1 MSLSLALLFGACW
14 FGIAPIST
22 GPGLHALLGFL
33 VYAPAF
39 FAFLMSETSARTVST
54 WRAVFYRESAA
65 GAYGAA
71 AHSAAL
77 ALVDLPWQVAFA
89 VVYSAI
95 IYFMVGLRGDNVG
108 LFFSFALGVAGTSY
122 YAVTLTHLFISLTP
136 DLFTAQTL
144 SGLSFALMLLFS
156 GFFIFVGDMRGF
168 YFMYVIDGLA
178 WVLKFFALPQL
189 DSLAAV
195 EITPGV
201 YVTMVSLQPYLFQPP
216 SEIVDAPTARGTT
229 TTTADMWPAF
239 GYLVA
244 IAAILRAA
252 CFVGDALVKW
262 R

>member
-1 MSLSLALLFGACW
+1 MTHTSAMYTL
-14 FGIAPIST
+14 
-22 GPGLHALLGFL
+22 ALLGFL
-33 VYAPAF
+33 LYAPAF

-77 ALVDLPWQVAFA
+77 ALVDLPWQCAFA
-89 VVYSAI
+89 VLYSAI
-95 IYFMVGLRGDNVG
+95 IYFMVGLRSDNVG
-108 LFFSFALGVAGTSY
+108 LFFAFALGIAGTSY
-122 YAVTLTHLFISLTP
+122 YAVTLTHLFIGLAP

-156 GFFIFVGDMRGF
+156 GFFIFVSDMRGF

-189 DSLAAV
+189 NSPALV
-195 EITPGV
+195 EISPGNF
-201 YVTMVSLQPYLFQPP
+201 VTMVSLQPYLFQPP
-216 SEIVDAPTARGTT
+216 SEIVNAASSASGQT

-239 GYLVA
+239 AYLVA

-252 CFVGDALVKW
+252 CVVADALVKW